1 MRELQLW
8 EAEEGVDKTFADVV
22 AFVERCRFRD
32 CQHGEEPG
40 CAVRVQVAP
49 ERLRNY
55 HKLLRESRR
64 DTLSALERQRQ
75 LAEWKARGRSGRQRL
90 EMKRAGTERGRPDG

>member
-1 MRELQLW
+1 VDAQTLGQLF
-8 EAEEGVDKTFADVV
+8 EDV
-22 AFVERCRFRD
+22 AALSSACRFRD

-40 CAVRVQVAP
+40 CAVRVQVSP

-75 LAEWKARGRSGRQRL
+75 LAEWKARGRAGRQRL
-90 EMKRAGTERGRPDG
+90 EMKRVDG